1 MRQEVSMPPEWVSL
15 LMDKNI
21 KVTYMDLQEMT
32 CGQVYDLL
40 ELQSCFALRSDIIAD
55 VEKNRPKN

>member
-1 MRQEVSMPPEWVSL
+1 MPPEWVSL

>member
-55 VEKNRPKN
+55 AEKNIPKN